1 MRVDPSNMVDWSV
14 FGRHEA
20 YGNGLKRAKLRGWIY
35 GVVAVAGA
43 LALASRDLGP
53 SRQPMACAT
62 LVVYW
67 WGAVLHLVPF
77 TSGEGY
83 CAALAVDFC
92 VITSVYTAHV
102 AVYCGPSP
110 TTALSLSMS
119 AVLVASMASAVFA
132 GRDIQYRRAE
142 RHVRSAFGVAHTL
155 LLSAVEW
162 SRCDEPWLG
171 ATVVVLKLFAFCYFF
186 FGGRIDAP
194 THWTFATVPGYWDVH
209 DNFHVIVLVVHAFQ
223 VLAVGRQAPPHAYD
237 HLCVAGARRVW
248 Q

>member
-1 MRVDPSNMVDWSV
+1 MVDWSV

-43 LALASRDLGP
+43 LALARRDLGP

-132 GRDIQYRRAE
+132 TPRLSERAGVSRTPVTSEGRRICAPRSSARGCRR
-142 RHVRSAFGVAHTL
+142 RSTKKI
-155 LLSAVEW
+155 
-162 SRCDEPWLG
+162 
-171 ATVVVLKLFAFCYFF
+171 TVFTC
-186 FGGRIDAP
+186 
-194 THWTFATVPGYWDVH
+194 
-209 DNFHVIVLVVHAFQ
+209 FH
-223 VLAVGRQAPPHAYD
+223 
-237 HLCVAGARRVW
+237 
-248 Q
+248 